1 MERYNFLLKAT
12 QSLSIKKKDSFRTSP
27 HRIVSTC
34 QLTTYEGWLH
44 HSSKLKNK
52 STSLGLVVPPPEGNA
67 EIQSNQ
73 DIGMQHYLILYVT
86 SKWQNLLHRVEYQ
99 YEGAL
104 I

>member
-1 MERYNFLLKAT
+1 MLQKR
-12 QSLSIKKKDSFRTSP
+12 SLHSWGYQIYRG
-27 HRIVSTC
+27 C
-34 QLTTYEGWLH
+34 QHLSEKMLP
-44 HSSKLKNK
+44 KLKNK